1 MERMPWVHMAK
12 FHGDFYPEP
21 DSSESLY
28 PSLNKGLS
36 YVIKNKTKP
45 QINWFCFL
53 LRVEIG
59 TMHRNNTEV
68 DYRLV

>member
-1 MERMPWVHMAK
+1 MTK
-12 FHGDFYPEP
+12 LSGDFYSEP

-36 YVIKNKTKP
+36 YVIKKNTKKQKTKP
-45 QINWFCFL
+45 QINWFYFL

-59 TMHRNNTEV
+59 TIHRNNTEV
-68 DYRLV
+68 DYRNRSRL